1 MSDCIVQYFFMKIKY
16 NMAIIYIAFV
26 HDLARLQSDKKT
38 APAFWQKLHIYS
50 YGGIRGTR
58 TLDLYDV
65 SVAL

>member
-38 APAFWQKLHIYS
+38 APAF
-50 YGGIRGTR
+50 
-58 TLDLYDV
+58 
-65 SVAL
+65 